1 MDFLFEI
8 GLEELPSRYVD
19 EAEADFKKI
28 MENELKTERINFSEI
43 ESFST
48 PRRIAVI
55 VKNIAE
61 KQENLV
67 KKSTGPS
74 IEVAYKDGKLTKA
87 GEGFVKSQNVTEE
100 DIKIIENEKGKYIF
114 IEKYIEGKN
123 TKEILSVIL
132 TNILNK
138 IEFEKSMKWSD
149 RTFRFARP
157 IKWFVTLLG
166 NEVLPFE
173 FEGIK
178 GGNTTRGMRY
188 FASQEVEIK
197 SPEDYQKVLKE
208 VFVIPKKEERKV
220 EILKSIK
227 ENCENDGDKAIIN
240 NYLLEEVVN
249 LVEYPYAIKGEFSKD
264 YLLLPEDIITITMET
279 HQRYFPVKDSNGK
292 LVNKFILIRN
302 APEYSET
309 VKKGNEKV
317 IEPRLADAKFFFDED
332 LKHNFADNINK
343 LKEVTFQK
351 DMGTIY
357 DKITRSKKI
366 AEYLI
371 SELELENKKE
381 DILRTVELAKAD
393 LVSNIISEK
402 EFTKLQGFMGSVYA
416 EKQGENKNVALG
428 VFEHYLPR
436 YQGDRLPVTA
446 EGAIAGIADKM
457 DTVTGCFAVGLKPTS
472 SKDPYALR
480 RAVQGIVQVALNSKL
495 QLDFK
500 NLVEK
505 SYEIFASDRK
515 VMSDNVINDIIEL
528 FKQRIA
534 NVLSENYSKDLISY
548 EIDLESNL
556 VKLENRLSVLK
567 KLSMTESFETLI
579 NLLKRVK
586 NIVKDISYEIP
597 VSEELFEKQEEK
609 ALFNL
614 GIELEKLES
623 EEFSKYVEALL
634 ENENIINSYFDNVII
649 NAEDQ
654 KIKSNRIGT
663 LKKIENSIDKVI
675 KI

>member
-208 VFVIPKKEERKV
+208 VFVIPKKEERKA

-309 VKKGNEKV
+309 VKKGNEKG

-500 NLVEK
+500 NLIEK
-505 SYEIFASDRK
+505 SYEIFTFDRK
-515 VMSDNVINDIIEL
+515 VMSDNVIDDIVEL

>member
-208 VFVIPKKEERKV
+208 VFVIPKKEERKA

>member
-208 VFVIPKKEERKV
+208 VFVIPKKEERKA

-663 LKKIENSIDKVI
+663 LKKIENSTDKVI

>member
-1 MDFLFEI
+1 
-8 GLEELPSRYVD
+8 
-19 EAEADFKKI
+19 
-28 MENELKTERINFSEI
+28 
-43 ESFST
+43 
-48 PRRIAVI
+48 
-55 VKNIAE
+55 
-61 KQENLV
+61 
-67 KKSTGPS
+67 
-74 IEVAYKDGKLTKA
+74 
-87 GEGFVKSQNVTEE
+87 
-100 DIKIIENEKGKYIF
+100 
-114 IEKYIEGKN
+114 
-123 TKEILSVIL
+123 
-132 TNILNK
+132 
-138 IEFEKSMKWSD
+138 
-149 RTFRFARP
+149 
-157 IKWFVTLLG
+157 
-166 NEVLPFE
+166 
-173 FEGIK
+173 
-178 GGNTTRGMRY
+178 
-188 FASQEVEIK
+188 
-197 SPEDYQKVLKE
+197 
-208 VFVIPKKEERKV
+208 
-220 EILKSIK
+220 
-227 ENCENDGDKAIIN
+227 
-240 NYLLEEVVN
+240 
-249 LVEYPYAIKGEFSKD
+249 
-264 YLLLPEDIITITMET
+264 
-279 HQRYFPVKDSNGK
+279 
-292 LVNKFILIRN
+292 
-302 APEYSET
+302 
-309 VKKGNEKV
+309 
-317 IEPRLADAKFFFDED
+317 
-332 LKHNFADNINK
+332 
-343 LKEVTFQK
+343 
-351 DMGTIY
+351 MGTIY